1 MRTRK
6 AALALAKQFRTC
18 PSGMIAGEMKH
29 HMHYHTHLSL
39 CPYCAVGRADDMA
52 DWRDIAE
59 KIQGARQQTDKAP
72 ASGSRR
78 AKGMRP
84 GQLRLIKPELARWQ
98 DGYYYSPPLV
108 MVLDTHC
115 EIDDDIFVAQTYHD
129 TALAGPGDLIMPRKK
144 TGLGD
149 IDLFVETWNIY
160 TLKAS
165 FLSPALGKN
174 LGAATI
180 QAILEMSR
188 NPDRL
193 PEWAFLPRPFID
205 DNDPRIYF
213 RNLEIQVGSVFSI
226 PAADA
231 LLNELYQSPAVSF
244 SVPETIAA
252 ITELVPDAYWDGPP
266 ETLEETLGLARFRR
280 LSAAQT
286 DDADI
291 LAKYAVFQ
299 NGSIRHFISLKAGIF
314 QKKVINGKL
323 TISGRIAMPPTPLT
337 DAVLISFWVVP
348 GNPPLPASRVEFD
361 GDTGAFYLEFEGCK
375 DLHGQLE
382 LAVSMN
388 L

>member
-6 AALALAKQFRTC
+6 TALTLAKQFRTC
-18 PSGMIAGEMKH
+18 PPGMIAGEIKN

-39 CPYCAVGRADDMA
+39 CPYCAAGRADDMA

-59 KIQGARQQTDKAP
+59 KIHGARQKADKET

-78 AKGMRP
+78 AKRMRP
-84 GQLRLIKPELARWQ
+84 GQLRLIKPELTRWQ

-108 MVLDTHC
+108 MVLDTRS
-115 EIDDDIFVAQTYHD
+115 EIEDDIFVAQTYHD
-129 TALAGPGDLIMPRKK
+129 TALAGPGDLIVPRKK

-149 IDLFVETWNIY
+149 MDLFVETWNIY

-165 FLSPALGKN
+165 FLGPALGKN
-174 LGAATI
+174 LGADAI
-180 QAILEMSR
+180 QAVFEMSR
-188 NPDRL
+188 VPDCL
-193 PEWAFLPRPFID
+193 PEWAPMPRPFID
-205 DNDPRIYF
+205 DNDPRIFF
-213 RNLEIQVGSVFSI
+213 RKLEIQVGSVFSI

-231 LLNELYQSPAVSF
+231 LLKEISQSPADSF
-244 SVPETIAA
+244 SIPETIAA
-252 ITELVPDAYWDGPP
+252 ITELVPDAYWDDPP
-266 ETLEETLGLARFRR
+266 ETIEETLGLARFRR
-280 LSAAQT
+280 LSAAET
-286 DDADI
+286 DDSEI

-299 NGSIRHFISLKAGIF
+299 HGAIRHFISLKACIF

-323 TISGRIAMPPTPLT
+323 TVSGRIVMPSTALT

-348 GNPPLPASRVEFD
+348 GNPPLPASQMEFD
-361 GDTGAFYLEFEGCK
+361 GETGAFYVEFDGCK

-382 LAVSMN
+382 LAVSID